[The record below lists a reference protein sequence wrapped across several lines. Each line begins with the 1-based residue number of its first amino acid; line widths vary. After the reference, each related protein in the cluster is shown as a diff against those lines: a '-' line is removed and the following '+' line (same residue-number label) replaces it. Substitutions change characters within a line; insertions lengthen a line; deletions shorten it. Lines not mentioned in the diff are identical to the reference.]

1 MKRAAVCLL
10 LLVAGPVSAQRS
22 IHWRDVSVDAR
33 LAEDGALRV
42 VETQTIVF
50 TGPWNGGERRFDVRP
65 RQRFRFEGMRRIDS
79 TGRAHIM
86 HEGNLGVVDGYAL
99 TDDHILRWRSRRPTD
114 PPFSETP
121 ITYVIEYSYRNILVP
136 DGRNWVLDHDFGF
149 ADRDGVI
156 ENFSVRLEEL
166 EPNWQP
172 TIPFNGRWQGRN
184 LPPGEGFV
192 VRVPMRYMGDSELAV
207 STGAEPIERALLAFV
222 TLMLLGSFGKR
233 LYTREKSTGRLDPLP
248 PPDSV
253 NEKWLEEHV
262 FVHLPEVVGAAW
274 DNTTN
279 ASEVAAV
286 LARLVADGRMRSDV
300 REGGFFSGP
309 VLHLEL
315 LADRSRFHGY
325 ELRLIEALFER
336 GETTTDTARI
346 RERYKKSGFDPA
358 EKIRKPVKELVG
370 KLVLDNDPHRPPALP
385 SLFGFLF
392 SIPLLAAA
400 VGQEPADA
408 PVVIGVAALT
418 LVCYFIALGGATVWR
433 NRIHDVGR
441 AALFFV
447 VPMGIPLAVLL
458 VLLASG
464 ISRASPIALAGLCCL
479 WLALANSIFNQARSR
494 ENLER
499 IALRRRFAIARAY
512 FVNELGRDQP
522 RLKDAW
528 FPWLIAFG
536 LGKHMDRWFAAFGG
550 ESEPALAMASHSSGS
565 GGHGGQG
572 TSSGGW
578 TGFGGGA
585 GFSGG
590 GSSGSWTTAVGV
602 MAAGIS
608 APSSGGGSG
617 GGGGGGGGGGSS
629 GGGGGGG
636 W

>member
-1 MKRAAVCLL
+1 VKRAVACLL
-10 LLVAGPVSAQRS
+10 LLLAGPVSAQRS
-22 IHWRDVSVDAR
+22 LHWRDVSVDAR
-33 LAEDGALRV
+33 LAEDGTLRV

-50 TGPWNGGERRFDVRP
+50 TGPWNGGERRFDIRP

-86 HEGNLGVVDGYAL
+86 HEGDLGVVDGYAF
-99 TDDHILRWRSRRPTD
+99 TEEHTLRWRSRLPSD

-121 ITYVIEYSYRNILVP
+121 ITYVLEYSYRNILVP
-136 DGRNWVLDHDFGF
+136 DGKNWVLDRDFGLP
-149 ADRDGVI
+149 DRDGVI
-156 ENFSVRLEEL
+156 ENFSVRLLEL

-172 TIPFNGRWQGRN
+172 TIPFNGRWQARN
-184 LPPGEGFV
+184 LPPGEDFV
-192 VRVPMRYMGDSELAV
+192 VRVPMRYTGNSELAV
-207 STGAEPIERALLAFV
+207 STGAAKTERALLAFV
-222 TLMLLGSFGKR
+222 TLLLLGSIGTR

-248 PPDSV
+248 SPDSV
-253 NEKWLEEHV
+253 NKKWLEEHV

-300 REGGFFSGP
+300 REGGFFSGA

-315 LADRSRFHGY
+315 LVDRSRFHGY
-325 ELRLIEALFER
+325 ELSLIDALFER
-336 GETTTDTARI
+336 GETTTDTGRL

-358 EKIRKPVKELVG
+358 ERIRKPVKQLVEA
-370 KLVLDNDPHRPPALP
+370 LVRGNDPRRAPALP
-385 SLFGFLF
+385 SLFAFLF

-400 VGQEPADA
+400 VGQEPADT
-408 PVVIGVAALT
+408 PVVIGVVVLMFP
-418 LVCYFIALGGATVWR
+418 CYFIALGGATIWR
-433 NRIHDVGR
+433 NRVHDVGR
-441 AALFFV
+441 AALYFV

-464 ISRASPIALAGLCCL
+464 VSQASTIALAGLCCL

-494 ENLER
+494 ENPDR
-499 IALRRRFAIARAY
+499 IALRRRLAVARAY
-512 FVNELGRDQP
+512 FTNELRRDQP
-522 RLKDAW
+522 RLEDSW
-528 FPWLIAFG
+528 FPYLIAFG

-550 ESEPALAMASHSSGS
+550 ESEPAFATVGHSSGS
-565 GGHGGQG
+565 GGHGSHG
-572 TSSGGW
+572 TPGGGW
-578 TGFGGGA
+578 SGFGGGA

-602 MAAGIS
+602 MAAGVS
-608 APSSGGGSG
+608 APSSGGGS